1 VAAQAPS
8 RLKVATFTVHA
19 DVRQSARWKQATEG
33 EGFAS
38 VGGWLAA
45 AADAYLKARA
55 RAGMPIPLSWRKG
68 QFRVELQDRT
78 AELPGFMS
86 MPFGA
91 FRGTATGR
99 GVQACHRYTLVYI
112 PAGRIL
118 ATVRTY
124 AQCKALAAELARLW
138 VRGDGSEP
146 SGNPTP
152 VIPIHPA

>member
-1 VAAQAPS
+1 M
-8 RLKVATFTVHA
+8 KVATFTVHA
-19 DVRQSARWKQATEG
+19 DLRQSARWKQASEG
-33 EGFAS
+33 EGFPS
-38 VGGWLAA
+38 VGAWLAG

-68 QFRVELQDRT
+68 RFRVELQDGR
-78 AELPGFMS
+78 AELPGFVS

-91 FRGTATGR
+91 FRGTAAGR

-118 ATVRTY
+118 ATVRTF
-124 AQCKALAAELARLW
+124 AQCKALGAELARLW

-146 SGNPTP
+146 SGNPAP
-152 VIPIHPA
+152 VIPSHPA

>member
-1 VAAQAPS
+1 V
-8 RLKVATFTVHA
+8 KVASYTVHA
-19 DVRQSARWKQATEG
+19 DARQSVAWNRAAEG
-33 EGFAS
+33 EGFTSTGA
-38 VGGWLAA
+38 WLAA

-68 QFRVELQDRT
+68 RFRVELQGGG
-78 AELPGFMS
+78 AELPGFVS

-91 FRGTATGR
+91 FRGTAAGR

-124 AQCKALAAELARLW
+124 QQCKALAAELARLW

-146 SGNPTP
+146 SGNPAP
-152 VIPIHPA
+152 VLPVHPA

>member
-1 VAAQAPS
+1 M
-8 RLKVATFTVHA
+8 KVATFTVHA
-19 DVRQSARWKQATEG
+19 DARQSARWKQAAEG
-33 EGFAS
+33 EGYAS
-38 VGGWLAA
+38 AGAWLAA

-55 RAGMPIPLSWRKG
+55 RAGMPIPLRWRKG
-68 QFRVELQDRT
+68 RFRVELQAGA
-78 AELPGFMS
+78 AEVSGFLS

-91 FRGTATGR
+91 FRGTVQGR
-99 GVQACHRYTLVYI
+99 GVACHQYTLVYV

-146 SGNPTP
+146 SGNPVP
-152 VIPIHPA
+152 VIPTHPA

>member
-1 VAAQAPS
+1 V
-8 RLKVATFTVHA
+8 KVASFTVHA
-19 DVRQSARWKQATEG
+19 DAQQSVRWNRAAEG
-33 EGFAS
+33 EGFTSTGA
-38 VGGWLAA
+38 WLAA
-45 AADAYLKARA
+45 AADSYLKARA

-68 QFRVELQDRT
+68 RFRVELQDGA
-78 AELPGFMS
+78 AELPGFVS

-91 FRGTATGR
+91 FRGTAAGR

-124 AQCKALAAELARLW
+124 QQCKALAAELARLW

-146 SGNPTP
+146 SGNPAP
-152 VIPIHPA
+152 VLPIHPA